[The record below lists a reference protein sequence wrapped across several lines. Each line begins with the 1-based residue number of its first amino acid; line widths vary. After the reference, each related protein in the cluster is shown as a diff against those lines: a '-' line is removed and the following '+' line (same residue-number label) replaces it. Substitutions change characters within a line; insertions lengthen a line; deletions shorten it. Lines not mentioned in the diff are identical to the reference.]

1 MTTGSVL
8 SIKDFKFADGGI
20 SPLKLVII
28 LNNPSNDEE
37 YLLVKTTSKP
47 HNRSKTPG
55 CYSED
60 NYYFIT
66 KGQDKF
72 HDDTW
77 IIFDEYYHMTQAQM
91 LNGITNNVITDMFDL
106 ELTLW
111 NAIKKCILKSFDLP
125 GDYEEMIKRG

>member
-8 SIKDFKFADGGI
+8 SIKDFKFSDGAI

-47 HNRSKTPG
+47 HSRSKTPG
-55 CYSED
+55 CYSSD
-60 NYYFIT
+60 NYYFIP

-72 HDDTW
+72 RNDTW

-91 LNGITNNVITDMFDL
+91 LNGITKNVITDMFDL
-106 ELTLW
+106 ELILW
-111 NAIKKCILKSFDLP
+111 NAIKKCILKSVDLP
-125 GDYEEMIKRG
+125 GDYEGMIKRG

>member
-8 SIKDFKFADGGI
+8 SIKDFKFADGVI

-28 LNNPSNDEE
+28 LNNPSTDEE

-47 HNRSKTPG
+47 HNRSKIPG
-55 CYSED
+55 CYSFD
-60 NYYFIT
+60 NYYFIA

-77 IIFDEYYHMTQAQM
+77 IIFDEYYSITQAQI
-91 LNGITNNVITDMFDL
+91 LSGITKNVIIDMFDL
-106 ELTLW
+106 EKTLW
-111 NAIKKCILKSFDLP
+111 HVIKNCILKSIDLP